1 MYLLYMIIDLAKACD
16 LAKNTFSY
24 IKPPL
29 AASVSQ
35 KPIKLQLYYI
45 IRKGVSA
52 SPF

>member
-1 MYLLYMIIDLAKACD
+1 MYLLYIIDLAKACD

-29 AASVSQ
+29 AASASQ

-45 IRKGVSA
+45 IRKEVSA
-52 SPF
+52 PPF